1 MAKMR
6 VKPLPA
12 AKSVKRLGGRA
23 RVRNI
28 TTKRNDGAAPF
39 MSLVTKAGVPL
50 RSTDVFNGMLS
61 TDGDIEMAIIE
72 PEYEYKLIL
81 EAAKRNSA
89 LNQCIEAYKI
99 NMESYGYQLE
109 YAGPAGKE
117 NKPAMQAQK
126 NAAIVFLDNAGTD
139 KSLRIMRENSRLDKE
154 YLGDRYF
161 EVGRD
166 VLDRPSW
173 IEHIPTMNLRRTKK
187 DKKATE
193 YEVRVRMPDG
203 TIATQQKTKKF
214 CRYVQVSN
222 TGVKVYFKEL
232 DDPRS
237 IDPKTGKVNE
247 GLAIEDQATE
257 IWADTLYSPGSNYGV
272 PRWIGALPDML
283 GLRESELVN
292 LNFFRENAIPAMAL
306 LISGGA
312 LTEESFDKVNNIIN
326 AAKGKDAMN
335 RIVIL
340 EAASD
345 DSVGSTD
352 NAPPAPKIELKM
364 LGGDRQSDGNWGE
377 YQTSAKRKIRSAMR
391 LPALYTGDTE
401 EYTKATSQS
410 GIRVAESQVFA
421 PERSLFDEFVNNRL
435 FPRLGITN
443 WTFKS
448 VGPPV
453 YDPDTLSTMIDRFG
467 RHGAMTPNILIKIA
481 NKVLDVQ
488 IPSVTD
494 KWGDVPFTYTMGMVN
509 SGMQLENFEDVFA
522 TINDAAAVAA
532 QNAADAAAEAGND
545 NDAGAK
551 PANDN
556 SANAGAVA
564 AKRMIRRELIAMTD
578 EIIERINAGTTAA

>member
-12 AKSVKRLGGRA
+12 ARTVKRVGSRA
-23 RVRNI
+23 RVRNL

-39 MSLVTKAGVPL
+39 MDLVTKAGVPL
-50 RSTDVFNGMLS
+50 KSVDVF
-61 TDGDIEMAIIE
+61 DGRLNVEGDVELGIIE

-109 YAGPAGKE
+109 YVGPPGKE

-126 NAAIVFLDNAGTD
+126 NAAMAFLDNAGTD

-173 IEHIPTMNLRRTKK
+173 LEHIPTMNLRRTKK
-187 DKKATE
+187 DKVATE
-193 YEVRVRMPDG
+193 FEVRVRLPDG
-203 TIATQQKTKKF
+203 TIATQTKTKKF
-214 CRYVQVSN
+214 CRYVQASN
-222 TGVKVYFKEL
+222 NGAKVYFKEL

-237 IDPKTGKVNE
+237 IDPKTGKVNNS
-247 GLAIEDQATE
+247 LAIEDQATE

-345 DSVGSTD
+345 DSVGSTE

-364 LGGDRQSDGNWGE
+364 LAGDRQNDGNWGD
-377 YQTSAKRKIRSAMR
+377 YQTAAKRKIRSAMR

-421 PERSLFDEFVNNRL
+421 PERTLFDEFVNNRL

-448 VGPPV
+448 VGPAV

-488 IPSVTD
+488 IPNVQD

-522 TINDAAAVAA
+522 TINDAASLAA
-532 QNAADAAAEAGND
+532 QANADATAEAND
-545 NDAGAK
+545 NNTGST

-556 SANAGAVA
+556 PANAGAAA
-564 AKRMIRRELIAMTD
+564 AKRMIRRELISMTD